1 MNSKNIIDNQRQNN
15 LIYNDFNNK
24 ILEDDYQERLKYN
37 YELGEDYFIHT
48 RTQYSDKLTSKQKGQ

>member
-1 MNSKNIIDNQRQNN
+1 MNNNSTTNNQRPNN

-24 ILEDDYQERLKYN
+24 ILEDDYQDRLKFE

-48 RTQYSDKLTSKQKGQ
+48 RTNGDNSNSNKKGQN